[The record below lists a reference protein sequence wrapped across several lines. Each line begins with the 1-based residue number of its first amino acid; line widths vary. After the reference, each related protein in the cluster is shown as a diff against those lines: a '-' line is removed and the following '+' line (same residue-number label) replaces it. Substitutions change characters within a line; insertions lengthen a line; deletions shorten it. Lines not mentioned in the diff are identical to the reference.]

1 MSHHRKCRSSAG
13 FSERVRSL
21 TARAFAVGLIGALA
35 VVASALAIP
44 TATLVKDINAGSASS
59 GPGSFANV
67 AGTAFFSAD
76 DGTHGYELWKS
87 DGTAAGTKLV
97 KDILPVPGR
106 PSPEP
111 FTNVAGT
118 LFFSADDGT
127 HGSELWRSD
136 GTAAGT
142 KLVKMFRA
150 GSAPNSSPQSLTNVA
165 GTLFFTATDATYGR
179 ELWRSDGTAAGTG

>member
-97 KDILPVPGR
+97 KDILPGSG
-106 PSPEP
+106 SPYP
-111 FTNVAGT
+111 GT
-118 LFFSADDGT
+118 LFFSAADG
-127 HGSELWRSD
+127 
-136 GTAAGT
+136 
-142 KLVKMFRA
+142 
-150 GSAPNSSPQSLTNVA
+150 
-165 GTLFFTATDATYGR
+165 TYGR
-179 ELWRSDGTAAGTG
+179 ELWRSDGTAAGTALVRDIRRASTGSFPRFLTNVAGTLYFSANDGTHGYELWKAV